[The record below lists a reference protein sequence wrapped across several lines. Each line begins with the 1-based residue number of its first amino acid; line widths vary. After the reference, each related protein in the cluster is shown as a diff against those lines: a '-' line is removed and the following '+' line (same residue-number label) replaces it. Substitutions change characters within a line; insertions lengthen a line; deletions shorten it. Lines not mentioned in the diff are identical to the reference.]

1 MAKQLDTGAQLAMGE
16 RVAARIEK
24 HRPKAGPWPAA
35 GTVATCAAVG
45 IHRAGTAQWTG
56 TARAAVVDSLSLY
69 MPREDAEAAVPHD
82 LGADD
87 DGPASNLDGAERAII
102 LEGTAYRL
110 DGVPV
115 AHEVIAGAPTWQNA
129 NGTWH
134 RLQPGA
140 DAPELLNRDGQW
152 EDAGHPWAEHLEVV
166 QAEHGR
172 LASQL
177 ENDERIATLRA
188 SGGADTLYGPSSSPF
203 DFSSADPVEAAAAAE
218 WSRRQQER
226 RDGGRPLV
234 PLDPAQIRADVAT
247 DLADRGQRER
257 IDAELT
263 DLHAERATL
272 RRGTD
277 PSNPATRERIDA
289 RQRAIDATAAELT
302 AERAAMRQLP
312 EDVGVE
318 DMTDEQLSAI
328 YGATMHAPGAEVPA

>member
-1 MAKQLDTGAQLAMGE
+1 MGE

-152 EDAGHPWAEHLEVV
+152 EDAGHPWAEHLEAV

-172 LASQL
+172 VASQL
-177 ENDERIATLRA
+177 ENDEQIATLRA
-188 SGGADTLYGPSSSPF
+188 SGGAETLYGPSPSPF
-203 DFSSADPVEAAAAAE
+203 DFSSADPVEAAAASGPGANR
-218 WSRRQQER
+218 SGGTV
-226 RDGGRPLV
+226 GGRWC
-234 PLDPAQIRADVAT
+234 RS
-247 DLADRGQRER
+247 
-257 IDAELT
+257 
-263 DLHAERATL
+263 TL
-272 RRGTD
+272 RRFARRSRRILPTAGSGSGSTRGSERSTRRRRSSR
-277 PSNPATRERIDA
+277 PSG
-289 RQRAIDATAAELT
+289 RQCGSSRRT
-302 AERAAMRQLP
+302 
-312 EDVGVE
+312 
-318 DMTDEQLSAI
+318 SALR
-328 YGATMHAPGAEVPA
+328 T

>member
-1 MAKQLDTGAQLAMGE
+1 MGE

-152 EDAGHPWAEHLEVV
+152 EDAGHPWAEHLEAV
-166 QAEHGR
+166 Q
-172 LASQL
+172 
-177 ENDERIATLRA
+177 
-188 SGGADTLYGPSSSPF
+188 
-203 DFSSADPVEAAAAAE
+203 AAAAAE
-218 WSRRQQER
+218 WARRQQER

-234 PLDPAQIRADVAT
+234 PLDPAQVREEVAT

-289 RQRAIDATAAELT
+289 RQRAIDAQEAELT

-328 YGATMHAPGAEVPA
+328 YGATMHAPSAEVPA

>member
-1 MAKQLDTGAQLAMGE
+1 MGE

-152 EDAGHPWAEHLEVV
+152 EDAGHPWAEHLEAV
-166 QAEHGR
+166 Q
-172 LASQL
+172 
-177 ENDERIATLRA
+177 
-188 SGGADTLYGPSSSPF
+188 
-203 DFSSADPVEAAAAAE
+203 AAAAAE
-218 WSRRQQER
+218 WARRQQER

-234 PLDPAQIRADVAT
+234 PLDPAQVREEVAT

-289 RQRAIDATAAELT
+289 RQRAIDAQEAELT

-312 EDVGVE
+312 EEVGVE

>member
-1 MAKQLDTGAQLAMGE
+1 MGE

-152 EDAGHPWAEHLEVV
+152 EDAGHPWAEHLEAV
-166 QAEHGR
+166 Q
-172 LASQL
+172 
-177 ENDERIATLRA
+177 
-188 SGGADTLYGPSSSPF
+188 
-203 DFSSADPVEAAAAAE
+203 AAAAAE
-218 WSRRQQER
+218 WARRQQER

-234 PLDPAQIRADVAT
+234 PLDPAQVREEVAT

-289 RQRAIDATAAELT
+289 RQRAIDAQEAELT

-312 EDVGVE
+312 VEVGVE